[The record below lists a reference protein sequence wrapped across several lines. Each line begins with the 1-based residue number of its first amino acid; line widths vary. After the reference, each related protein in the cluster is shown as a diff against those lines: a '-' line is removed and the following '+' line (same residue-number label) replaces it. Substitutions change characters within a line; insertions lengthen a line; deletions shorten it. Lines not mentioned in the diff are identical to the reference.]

1 LQLTA
6 VQTQSKF
13 SFSQYTPCIR
23 KNKAFDE
30 IADKNKKAIKYIG
43 DSINL
48 FVVPTFILLY
58 CITDFNHVQDS

>member
-1 LQLTA
+1 LTA

-13 SFSQYTPCIR
+13 PFHSIPPCIR

-43 DSINL
+43 T
-48 FVVPTFILLY
+48 V
-58 CITDFNHVQDS
+58 